1 VVKYLDMKPL
11 KSTLFALMFLCI
23 TPRLFATEVVVA
35 AASDLSAAAK
45 EIVADFEKRT
55 GHTVKLTLGSSGN
68 FYTQISNGAPFDV
81 FLSADVAYV
90 RDLEKAGLTE
100 PGSSF
105 VYGIGRIVLW
115 VPRSS
120 PIDVQTLGMKALLQP
135 TARRI
140 AIANPEHAPYGRAAV
155 SAMERS
161 GVYTSVKSKIVLGEN
176 ISQTA
181 QFVQSGAADIGIV
194 ALSLALTDTMKSQGK
209 YFEIPLDSYPRM
221 EQSAVMLKQAGRA
234 GHTAAARA
242 FLETLRSAEGREV
255 LQRYGFAIPSAA
267 GARN

>member
-1 VVKYLDMKPL
+1 MNPL
-11 KSTLFALMFLCI
+11 RATLVALILLCV

-35 AASDLSAAAK
+35 AASDMTPAAK
-45 EIVADFEKRT
+45 EIIADFEKRT
-55 GHTVKLTLGSSGN
+55 GHTVKLTPGSSGN

-81 FLSADVAYV
+81 FLSADVAYI

-120 PIDVQTLGMKALLQP
+120 SLDVQTLGIKALLQP
-135 TARRI
+135 QVRRI
-140 AIANPEHAPYGRAAV
+140 AIANPDHAPYGRAAV
-155 SAMERS
+155 SAMEKAGIYS
-161 GVYTSVKSKIVLGEN
+161 SVKNKIVLGEN

-221 EQSAVMLKQAGRA
+221 EQGAVMLKQAGRA

-242 FLETLRSAEGREV
+242 FLEALRTTQGREV
-255 LQRYGFAIPSAA
+255 LRRYGFALPDAA
-267 GARN
+267 GARD